1 MIPSLPTSIPD
12 PLRTNTGSFDAPDR
26 CDDWFDRDGPLGRRY
41 AERRDESVFYEP
53 ARFHAVPDVACLM
66 GAPAPF
72 ARHEASLLLF

>member
-1 MIPSLPTSIPD
+1 LTP
-12 PLRTNTGSFDAPDR
+12 PDR

-41 AERRDESVFYEP
+41 AERRDESIFYEP

-66 GAPAPF
+66 GALASF